1 MGTHFLT
8 IGGVAREAGVNV
20 ETIRYYQRRG
30 LLAVP
35 PLPLGGTRHYG
46 EAVVKRIR
54 FIKRAQGLG
63 FSLNEI
69 AGLLD
74 VADGRSCSAACGAA
88 ERKLWEIERRIDD
101 LRMMHAELSRLV
113 RGCHIDAPCPIVEE
127 LADDTLIRP
136 DRSRHPM

>member
-1 MGTHFLT
+1 MGTRLLT
-8 IGGVAREAGVNV
+8 IGGVARERPASTSKPSAITSAAGCL
-20 ETIRYYQRRG
+20 RCRRC
-30 LLAVP
+30 
-35 PLPLGGTRHYG
+35 PLGGTRHYG

-88 ERKLWEIERRIDD
+88 ERKLWEIERRIGRSSHDA
-101 LRMMHAELSRLV
+101 RGAQPVSPRLS
-113 RGCHIDAPCPIVEE
+113 H
-127 LADDTLIRP
+127 
-136 DRSRHPM
+136 